1 MFALLSEL
9 ETRTNYFCRAFRF
22 GFALQMSSDDGALN
36 RTYDLEEVSLSVDS
50 LNRLVFRVVCETS
63 GFSF

>member
-1 MFALLSEL
+1 
-9 ETRTNYFCRAFRF
+9 
-22 GFALQMSSDDGALN
+22 MSSDDGALN
-36 RTYDLEEVSLSVDS
+36 RTYDLEEVSLSLDS